1 MSASVCNCE
10 PESNFFGNVN
20 LFLCSLHKAW
30 LVLMRSTLNA
40 VSESHKEHL
49 EFHAWRGLSTSLK
62 ISLPAEKK
70 FIIHFTST
78 GEYFGFY
85 TEGNKDAIVNF
96 AGMPIRSSYFL
107 ETSHINP
114 IYRDVFLIKPQILSS
129 DPNYRG
135 CL

>member
-1 MSASVCNCE
+1 
-10 PESNFFGNVN
+10 
-20 LFLCSLHKAW
+20 
-30 LVLMRSTLNA
+30 MRSTLNA

-49 EFHAWRGLSTSLK
+49 EFHAWRRLSTSLK

-107 ETSHINP
+107 ETPHISP
-114 IYRDVFLIKPQILSS
+114 IYRDVFDKASDFIKRSKLQRVSLIPITFRS
-129 DPNYRG
+129 DWSYFMNFRVVG
-135 CL
+135 IIKDVST